1 MYISA
6 LIIVTQSI
14 LMLLEF
20 SMRKYHCHLI
30 ICRHPVTGEEMSI
43 NDAMERGFLTGDQA
57 GEYITSKAVKETRSF
72 TITGA
77 LDPNTGR
84 KVSTTHGVY

>member
-1 MYISA
+1 
-6 LIIVTQSI
+6 
-14 LMLLEF
+14 
-20 SMRKYHCHLI
+20 
-30 ICRHPVTGEEMSI
+30 MSI

-84 KVSTTHGVY
+84 KVRITVYWIGKNNHVALTCCNLRLKLKTKFCCIL